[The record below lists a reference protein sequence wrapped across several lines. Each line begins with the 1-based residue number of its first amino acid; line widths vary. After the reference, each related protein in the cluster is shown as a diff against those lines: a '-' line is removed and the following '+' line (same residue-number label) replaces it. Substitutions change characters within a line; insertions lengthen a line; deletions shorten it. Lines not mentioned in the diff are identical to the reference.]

1 MMERV
6 VSLLRGGLIS
16 AAALLSCVG
25 AVAGQASRTAP
36 SPAERRAVEQA
47 TRLREAGRGPD
58 ATRTLEEFLVRQPVS
73 PTALA
78 LLVDLLAEEGDVGPV
93 LPWVERAVGQG
104 ANDPQIQRLWVS
116 SLVQAGFGD
125 SARAVARRWV
135 QVAPSLAEAHLAL
148 TDAELAVADT
158 STAIRVLEHAR
169 DDLNEAGAILE
180 RLADLY
186 LASGDR
192 AGLLESWVSLLGLGE
207 PGVVSVVEDV
217 RSSAESR
224 RDVMELWDTLLQRS
238 EPESMRRGAYAALRL
253 GEARS
258 ARRLARVSQPTE
270 IADRSRFLRAY
281 VSEATDSGLPEEV
294 AWGADELASLS
305 TRPADRQR
313 WQAVS
318 ADMALVA
325 GDTSAARRTFR
336 TLLEESEPGDAAHRL
351 ASRRLFSVLA
361 SAAGDVS
368 AAAGLWESHRRTYPE
383 PALDLAEMAAE
394 LSDARARVGALEEA
408 EQGIWDA
415 RASLSSPV
423 ARATLDAAAAGVAL
437 FRGQPDSAIARLV
450 RATAEPGG
458 EPVARTRDL
467 SLLAVL
473 SGADAPEID
482 LLGRALLALLR
493 DPAEWETD
501 AWLDRFGALSAT
513 TARPALLALLA
524 DELDSA
530 GRSDQA
536 SRALHHIVA
545 AFPGSP
551 HTPAALLSLARRATP
566 TRPDSARTWLERLIT
581 TYPESAVA
589 PLARRLLAEL
599 GPVEPPGRGG

>member
-1 MMERV
+1 MERV
-6 VSLLRGGLIS
+6 VSSLRGGLIT
-16 AAALLSCVG
+16 AAAFLSCVG
-25 AVAGQASRTAP
+25 AVAGQATRTAP
-36 SPAERRAVEQA
+36 SLAERRAVEGA
-47 TRLREAGRGPD
+47 TRLREAGRLPD
-58 ATRTLEEFLVRQPVS
+58 ATRALEEFLVRQPVS

-93 LPWVERAVGQG
+93 LAWVERAVGQG

-186 LASGDR
+186 VASGDR
-192 AGLLESWVSLLGLGE
+192 AGLLESWGALLALGE
-207 PGVVSVVEDV
+207 SGVVAVVEDV
-217 RSSAESR
+217 RSSPKSR
-224 RDVMELWDTLLQRS
+224 RDAMELWDTLLQRS
-238 EPESMRRGAYAALRL
+238 EQESLSRGAYAALRL
-253 GEARS
+253 GEPRA
-258 ARRLARVSQPTE
+258 ARRLARVSQPTDV
-270 IADRSRFLRAY
+270 ADRSRFLRGY
-281 VSEATDSGLPEEV
+281 VSEATDGGLPGEV

-368 AAAGLWESHRRTYPE
+368 GAAGLWESYRQTYPDS
-383 PALDLAEMAAE
+383 ALDLAEMAAE

-408 EQGIWDA
+408 ERGLRDA
-415 RASLSSPV
+415 RVSLSSAA
-423 ARATLDAAAAGVAL
+423 ARATLDDAGTRLAL

-450 RATAEPGG
+450 RATAAPGV

-467 SLLAVL
+467 SLLAL
-473 SGADAPEID
+473 LEGANAPEIE
-482 LLGRALLALLR
+482 LLGGALLALLR
-493 DPAEWETD
+493 DPAGWETD
-501 AWLDRFGALSAT
+501 AWLRRFAGLPAT
-513 TARPALLALLA
+513 TARPAMLALLA

-530 GRSDQA
+530 GRSGQA
-536 SRALHHIVA
+536 SRALHHIVD
-545 AFPGSP
+545 AFPRSP
-551 HTPAALLSLARRATP
+551 QTPAALLSLARRATRI
-566 TRPDSARTWLERLIT
+566 RPDSARTWLERLIT